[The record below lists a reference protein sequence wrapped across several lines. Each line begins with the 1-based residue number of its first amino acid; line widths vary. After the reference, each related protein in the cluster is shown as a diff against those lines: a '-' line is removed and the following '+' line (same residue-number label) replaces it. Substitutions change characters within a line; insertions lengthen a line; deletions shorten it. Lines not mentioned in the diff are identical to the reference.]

1 MQQTDRR
8 AVYPIGVFCKTFGV
22 GLTVAYQEIRANR
35 LKAFKVGRK
44 TMVAAEDAFAWRDT
58 YRAAG
63 FTKSSYPKR
72 AA

>member
-1 MQQTDRR
+1 MQQADGR
-8 AVYPIGVFCKTFGV
+8 AAYPISDFCEVFGI
-22 GLTVAYQEIRANR
+22 GLTVAYQEIRAGR
-35 LKAFKVGRK
+35 LRVFKVGRK
-44 TMVAAEDAFAWRDT
+44 TMVAAEDGFAWRDA